1 MQMDA
6 RTMGQV
12 IADIIAVTRK
22 EGFIYALL
30 MIIRRDT
37 FLMLEEYHMVNN
49 RDVLITEEI
58 KLLLGFW
65 LKNESGLRSY
75 PNDFQELSEL
85 KREILILMEE
95 LHRSFLMA
103 EVDKLNLSGITAKEQ
118 IDEMFPL
125 NIRIREAIFYGGDN
139 LYDYE
144 YKNFLYKKYKYDAA
158 WLKENKGFICEEA
171 AAIAESIKDIV
182 SVKNSK
188 VPHIPVEMK
197 QMLHECGESGDE
209 WFSDFIE
216 YSEILAEYFISE
228 DVAVRQLGIKVFCDS
243 LLQMFC
249 VGKSELDHLVGAD
262 QFLTNFS
269 CNFGDERNEQY
280 IGPGSFNKIEEAP
293 MIKIDNDKYF
303 IPITYAVF
311 NAIYDAPFYW
321 MNSNDKYR
329 KKAGTNRGNAGED
342 IAYEILSPIFG
353 TESTYKNIVIK
364 DKHHKD
370 ITDIDVLCIY
380 GNKALCVQIKSKRL
394 TLLSKKGDWISQQND
409 FKLAVQNAYEQGL
422 ICKHALLDTE
432 DKVFVNKETNKE
444 LSSLKSINEV
454 FILCLTTENYPALT
468 SQVSYLLPPK
478 ADNQPAIAFSVFDL
492 ALIAH
497 YLNTPYDFLYYIRQR
512 LATYKVFFA
521 TNEIIY
527 LGYHLLHKLWNDGT
541 RSLVIL
547 DDEYAQCIDRNYY
560 PQLIGVDVSDEGD
573 RIANRWVNEEFR
585 RLCND
590 ISKSSSPQKTDVLFA
605 LYDLSSDCVDELFKM
620 MRMARE
626 RSRKNRTV
634 VTLTMVLDGVSSL
647 RGISYTANSLE
658 PLELFKEMECQ
669 CKTKKY
675 QAKADEWLS
684 LGSNVGT
691 TSLVD
696 ALLYIKTPWKFD
708 STLEWACEK
717 YASSHST
724 TTFLPGKALGRNDL
738 CYCGSGLKYK
748 KCHGAK

>member
-1 MQMDA
+1 M
-6 RTMGQV
+6 RTMDQV
-12 IADIIAVTRK
+12 IADIIAVTKK

-30 MIIRRDT
+30 MIIRRDV
-37 FLMLEEYHMVNN
+37 FLMPEEYHLVNN
-49 RDVLITEEI
+49 REVLITEEI

-65 LKNESGLRSY
+65 VKNECCIRSY
-75 PNDFQELSEL
+75 PNELQELSEL
-85 KREILILMEE
+85 SREIRLLMEE
-95 LHRSFLMA
+95 LHRSFIKI
-103 EVDKLNLSGITAKEQ
+103 EVDNLNWSEITTKEQ
-118 IDEMFPL
+118 IDEIFPL

-144 YKNFLYKKYKYDAA
+144 YINFLYKKYKYDVA

-188 VPHIPVEMK
+188 IPHIPVEMK
-197 QMLHECGESGDE
+197 QMLYECGDSGSE
-209 WFSDFIE
+209 WLSDFIE

-228 DVAVRQLGIKVFCDS
+228 DESVHKLGIQAFCDS
-243 LLQMFC
+243 LLEMFC
-249 VGKSELDHLVGAD
+249 VSKSELEHLAGVD
-262 QFLTNFS
+262 QFLANFTYDLNHETN
-269 CNFGDERNEQY
+269 DQY
-280 IGPGSFNKIEEAP
+280 VGPGYFNKIEETP
-293 MIKIDNDKYF
+293 IIKLDNDKYF

-321 MNSNDKYR
+321 MNSDEKYH
-329 KKAGTNRGNAGED
+329 KKSGTNRGNAGED
-342 IAYEILSPIFG
+342 IAYEILLPIFG
-353 TESTYKNIVIK
+353 TQNTYKNIVIK

-370 ITDIDVLCIY
+370 ITDIDVLCVY

-394 TLLSKKGDWISQQND
+394 TLLSKIGDRTSQQKD
-409 FKLAVQNAYEQGL
+409 FKLAVQNAYNQGL
-422 ICKHALLDTE
+422 ICKQALMDQEGKL
-432 DKVFVNKETNKE
+432 FVNKETNEE
-444 LSSLKSINEV
+444 LRNFESINDV

-468 SQVSYLLPPK
+468 SQVAYLLSK
-478 ADNQPAIAFSVFDL
+478 KDDNQPAIAFSVFDL
-492 ALIAH
+492 ALISH
-497 YLNTPYDFLYYIRQR
+497 YLTTPYDFLYYIRQR
-512 LATYKVFFA
+512 IATYKVFFA
-521 TNEIIY
+521 TNEIVY
-527 LGYHLLHKLWNDGT
+527 LGYHLLHKLWDDGS
-541 RSLVIL
+541 RDFVML
-547 DDEYAQCIDRNYY
+547 DEDFAQCIDRNYY
-560 PQLIGVDVSDEGD
+560 PQLIGADVSDEGD
-573 RIANRWVNEEFR
+573 RIANRWVNEEFK

-605 LYDLSSDCVDELFKM
+605 LYDLSSDCIDELFKM
-620 MRMARE
+620 MRMASE
-626 RSRKNRTV
+626 RSKKNHTV

-724 TTFLPGKALGRNDL
+724 TTFLPDKALGRNDL